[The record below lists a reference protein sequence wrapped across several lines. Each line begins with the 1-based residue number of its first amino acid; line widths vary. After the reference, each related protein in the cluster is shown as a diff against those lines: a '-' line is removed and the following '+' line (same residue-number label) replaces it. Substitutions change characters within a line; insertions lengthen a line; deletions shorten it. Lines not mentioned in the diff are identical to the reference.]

1 MEMPKNC
8 INILL
13 VSLDN
18 QFCKSVSQKL
28 AEQLQMHFTD
38 CGDIVNYYVQEKD
51 LILNN
56 VGLDYLKKK
65 EKQAIKEC
73 GNFHDCVLSINYDY
87 FKHNINF
94 FQNSI
99 ICYLKIENPK
109 NLNVVDKI
117 NYENHDKFLQENSHL
132 TIILKK
138 NDVNKAV
145 KGITKNL
152 GEIL

>member
-18 QFCKSVSQKL
+18 QFCKNVSQKL

-38 CGDIVNYYVQEKD
+38 CGDIVNYCIQEKD
-51 LILNN
+51 LILNK

-65 EKQAIKEC
+65 EKQALKEC
-73 GNFHDCVLSINYDY
+73 SNFHDCVLSINYDY

-94 FQNSI
+94 FANSV
-99 ICYLKIENPK
+99 ICYLKIENNK
-109 NLNVVDKI
+109 KLSAIEKI
-117 NYENHDKFLQENSHL
+117 NFFNSDKFLQENSHI
-132 TIILKK
+132 TIDLKK
-138 NDVNKAV
+138 NDANKAV
-145 KGITKNL
+145 KSIIKNL